1 MAKTNEH
8 NTVMTQESAD
18 RFSSQFDE
26 LKTSLG
32 QLREDVSKLLSHAS
46 GTAKSGAGMLKE
58 QAAHLRDRG
67 VESFEHAE
75 RRIGQR
81 PVSSVL
87 WAFGIG
93 FIFAKLFLGKR

>member
-1 MAKTNEH
+1 MSKTNEH
-8 NTVMTQESAD
+8 NTAMKEESAD
-18 RFSSQFDE
+18 RFSSELVE

-46 GTAKSGAGMLKE
+46 GTAKSGAGMLKD

-67 VESFEHAE
+67 VESFERVE
-75 RRIGQR
+75 RRIGQK

-93 FIFAKLFLGKR
+93 FIFAKLFLRKR